1 VYAPATIAAS
11 TQLVDAPA
19 AHPMHQGR
27 THLEVHPSPIT
38 DLPRYNLVSPPQ
50 KCYLPFPL
58 KAYDCGGRPSTNK
71 EKAWQQGTWTPQTS
85 ALLQGGGINMSA
97 LPVLLIVW
105 AVFAACFLALLA
117 YKGQLTRYE
126 DDQLFLSDNLPHE
139 QQIQTEI
146 VRKVNKIAPFVRV
159 FGVAAA
165 VMTAGIVGIFTYDA
179 WQHLK

>member
-1 VYAPATIAAS
+1 
-11 TQLVDAPA
+11 
-19 AHPMHQGR
+19 
-27 THLEVHPSPIT
+27 
-38 DLPRYNLVSPPQ
+38 
-50 KCYLPFPL
+50 
-58 KAYDCGGRPSTNK
+58 
-71 EKAWQQGTWTPQTS
+71 
-85 ALLQGGGINMSA
+85 MSA

-126 DDQLFLSDNLPHE
+126 EDQLFLSETVSHE
-139 QQIQTEI
+139 QQVQSEI

-179 WQHLK
+179 WQHLR